1 MKKLAYILLLPLLI
15 GTSSVV
21 QARYYENDYLGLPG
35 DNLNLFAVMKL
46 FQESETLEGFERSL
60 NDENSRI
67 NNLDLNGDNRIDY
80 IRVIDNVER
89 NIHVIVLQVAIN
101 ARENQDVAVFYVE
114 READNQVRVQLIG
127 DEALYGKNYIVEP
140 NYDTYGYNETPNPGY
155 TGNTRYVEGQTVV
168 VNRVTTYEV
177 AAWPLV
183 RFIFLP
189 TYVVWHSPWY
199 WGYYPHWWSPWR
211 PYYWH
216 YYYGFHSHWYPHYYG
231 YYRHT
236 HYHHHHDH
244 WNTYYYGSRR
254 NYSTYVSTRID
265 KGYYKTTYS
274 RPETRRAGSEL
285 YARTV
290 ASANGRTATRTIGN
304 YQEKSTSTRS
314 GSTTGYQR
322 RETSSRTSGVN
333 GTSPASRS
341 IGASTQKSTSRNTEA
356 TTNQSVNRS
365 SRPTGSSSSARTQTA
380 SPAVSAETRKSTATE
395 SRVNSAPSR
404 RAPEA
409 TTNRPAAKKS
419 SEGTQVK
426 SRSSSASSQGKT
438 ADRSK
443 NNSGVR
449 R

>member
-1 MKKLAYILLLPLLI
+1 MKKLAYILLFPLLI
-15 GTSSVV
+15 GTSSVA
-21 QARYYENDYLGLPG
+21 QAREYNDDYLGLPG

-80 IRVIDNVER
+80 IRVIDNTDR

-114 READNQVRVQLIG
+114 READNQVRIQLIG

-140 NYDTYGYNETPNPGY
+140 NYDAYGYNETPNPGY
-155 TGNTRYVEGQTVV
+155 VGNTRYVEGQTVV

-189 TYVVWHSPWY
+189 TYVVWRSPWY

-216 YYYGFHSHWYPHYYG
+216 YYYGYHYNCYPHYYG

-254 NYSTYVSTRID
+254 NYSPYVSERIHT
-265 KGYYKTTYS
+265 GYYKTTYS

-285 YARTV
+285 YTKTV
-290 ASANGRTATRTIGN
+290 ASPNGRTATRTVSN
-304 YQEKSTSTRS
+304 SQVKSTSPRTIGNS
-314 GSTTGYQR
+314 EYGR
-322 RETSSRTSGVN
+322 RETST
-333 GTSPASRS
+333 
-341 IGASTQKSTSRNTEA
+341 
-356 TTNQSVNRS
+356 NRS
-365 SRPTGSSSSARTQTA
+365 VTRSSETTVKRTGSQTPTS
-380 SPAVSAETRKSTATE
+380 SPAVRTETRKSTAPDSRVTSAPSPRAAEASTSRTSASKPAHTKSTVQTE
-395 SRVNSAPSR
+395 SRRSPASREVSSHSSSRKPSG
-404 RAPEA
+404 
-409 TTNRPAAKKS
+409 
-419 SEGTQVK
+419 GTQVK
-426 SRSSSASSQGKT
+426 SRSSSASGEGKT

-443 NNSGVR
+443 STSGAR